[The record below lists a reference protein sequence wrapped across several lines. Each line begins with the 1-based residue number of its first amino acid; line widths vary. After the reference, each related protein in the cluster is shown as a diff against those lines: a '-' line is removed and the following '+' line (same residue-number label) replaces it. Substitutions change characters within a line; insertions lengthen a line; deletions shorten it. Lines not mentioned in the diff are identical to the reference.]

1 MVWVFICKVYSKSKY
16 CNNFKQ
22 VFSFHFSSLITYW
35 CLGLALPF
43 FYISK
48 LITNFWVLSRYVS
61 HVLIYKV
68 DYLKSIFVS
77 YISCANNSYL
87 HFKVTMFSLLRALHF
102 TLSNISLNCWANS
115 LQGTSFMVF
124 NHINDWHCYF
134 KLLTSYL
141 PINPW
146 K

>member
-16 CNNFKQ
+16 CNHFKQ
-22 VFSFHFSSLITYW
+22 VFYFHVSSLIAYC

-48 LITNFWVLSRYVS
+48 LIINCWVLARYVS

-68 DYLKSIFVS
+68 DYLKIILYLIYLVLTILI
-77 YISCANNSYL
+77 YISGWLCFL
-87 HFKVTMFSLLRALHF
+87 FWKHCILLWA
-102 TLSNISLNCWANS
+102 NISLNCWANS
-115 LQGTSFMVF
+115 LQGTGFMVF

-134 KLLTSYL
+134 RLLTSYL
-141 PINPW
+141 LINP
-146 K
+146 